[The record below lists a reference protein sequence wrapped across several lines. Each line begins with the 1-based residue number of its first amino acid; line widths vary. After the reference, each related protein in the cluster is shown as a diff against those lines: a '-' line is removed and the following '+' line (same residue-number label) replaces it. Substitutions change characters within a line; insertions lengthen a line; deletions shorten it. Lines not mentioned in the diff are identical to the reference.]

1 MNTTIEK
8 PTRKSRQSTPVT
20 VIVEREFVGDKT
32 ITEALLP
39 VIFEDLRQRLEDN
52 RTLDKPLDSA

>member
-8 PTRKSRQSTPVT
+8 PTRKPRAAKPVT
-20 VIVEREFVGDKT
+20 VIVEREFVGDKS

-39 VIFEDLRQRLEDN
+39 VIFEDLRRHLEDN
-52 RTLDKPLDSA
+52 RTLDNSPDTA